1 MNDKNDSNEALKAEL
16 TKKTSFLDG
25 ISEEEMRNKWKMSFF
40 DEPKLPNM
48 PGQGILEGSIG
59 PSPPVNINF

>member
-25 ISEEEMRNKWKMSFF
+25 ISEEEMRNK
-40 DEPKLPNM
+40 
-48 PGQGILEGSIG
+48 
-59 PSPPVNINF
+59 